1 MSIARRRA
9 EPGSAN
15 IFADRRRGASSLPC
29 SHHLIP
35 CRKYREFHPN
45 PIDSAA
51 LYVATLRE
59 KSHFL
64 GKSLLFSLIPGIF
77 GVADR
82 FPKTTSTTS
91 QSPRTGKTTAG
102 LKKSDSSA
110 GWRDEV
116 GSPTAIGRSSG
127 PMSLPYRP
135 KSQAAQFRFPG
146 CSSRGLARGK
156 NFREKKPAL
165 GSQHRQRSAPDR
177 RTSMSDQASAGAF
190 RPSAAH

>member
-116 GSPTAIGRSSG
+116 GSPMAFRRSPRPTS
-127 PMSLPYRP
+127 PLFRP
-135 KSQAAQFRFPG
+135 KSLGAKFRFPG
-146 CSSRGLARGK
+146 CSWRGLDEMRVFA
-156 NFREKKPAL
+156 EKKPAL
-165 GSQHRQRSAPDR
+165 GSRSRDVQRSSRLA
-177 RTSMSDQASAGAF
+177 SLSDQARAGVF